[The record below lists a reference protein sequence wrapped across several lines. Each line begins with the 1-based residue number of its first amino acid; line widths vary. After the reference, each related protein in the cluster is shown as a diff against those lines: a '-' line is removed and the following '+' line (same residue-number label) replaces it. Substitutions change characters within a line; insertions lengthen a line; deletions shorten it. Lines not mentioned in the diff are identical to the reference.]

1 MKKLLKAFIPI
12 AMALVMALAASVLVY
27 RWLQTQTSAKEVVKI
42 EAQSEAVPVAVAT
55 VDLPWGTQLKT
66 DMAKTIPY
74 LKESLPP
81 GYSSDPD
88 SLAGRVLITPLKAH
102 EPILESKLAPTTVT
116 AGGVAAVLKP
126 GKRALAV
133 KGDKVIGLSGLIRP
147 GHRVD
152 VLVTLTDPRT
162 KREVTKIVLQDI
174 LVLATGTEIDENGKK
189 GEKTSPIDT
198 YTLELTPEEGEKL
211 ALAATQGRLQFA
223 LRGTTDQETVLT
235 KGATIP
241 DALASYYAAQP
252 QVIPKPKEG
261 KPVVVK
267 RPVRRASV
275 VQVIKGTNVGKE
287 KF

>member
-275 VQVIKGTNVGKE
+275 VQVIKGTKASKE